1 MGYHYIAPSFFLFLD
16 LFFLL
21 LTYTHTIQ
29 SVSTLYICLV
39 YLLQVH
45 WLVLSPAEVVVMID
59 LILVSG
65 EQSQVLIDLPNSQ
78 SPPPLGARA
87 SMPLIVL

>member
-1 MGYHYIAPSFFLFLD
+1 MWDIITLLFLFLD

-21 LTYTHTIQ
+21 LTYIHTIQ

-39 YLLQVH
+39 YLLQVR

-59 LILVSG
+59 LILVLVSG
-65 EQSQVLIDLPNSQ
+65 EQSQVLIDLPNS
-78 SPPPLGARA
+78 
-87 SMPLIVL
+87 

>member
-39 YLLQVH
+39 YLLQVR

-59 LILVSG
+59 LILVLVSG
-65 EQSQVLIDLPNSQ
+65 EQSQVLIDLPNS
-78 SPPPLGARA
+78 
-87 SMPLIVL
+87 

>member
-1 MGYHYIAPSFFLFLD
+1 MWDIITLPPLSLFRSL
-16 LFFLL
+16 FLL

-59 LILVSG
+59 LILVLVSG
-65 EQSQVLIDLPNSQ
+65 EQSQVLIDLPNS
-78 SPPPLGARA
+78 
-87 SMPLIVL
+87 